1 MCSIHKLKSVVVNWC
16 RFIYLFLVPQR
27 LHMSDLC
34 SYTWR
39 AMMNSTH
46 LSFSTKHVH
55 WFQECGTIF
64 FFLNKNTKKSSL
76 LTDLLTSI
84 QEQDWGVTSFIPVL
98 WNKSSSECSMHVKY
112 HREACLS
119 MASCQGGLGETLSV
133 IHLWSLNFH
142 ALNCSIL

>member
-1 MCSIHKLKSVVVNWC
+1 MPIHLFVPCSTAPPHVWS
-16 RFIYLFLVPQR
+16 LFL
-27 LHMSDLC
+27 
-34 SYTWR
+34 
-39 AMMNSTH
+39 H
-46 LSFSTKHVH
+46 LKGDDELYSSEFFNKTRSLISRMRHN
-55 WFQECGTIF
+55 F